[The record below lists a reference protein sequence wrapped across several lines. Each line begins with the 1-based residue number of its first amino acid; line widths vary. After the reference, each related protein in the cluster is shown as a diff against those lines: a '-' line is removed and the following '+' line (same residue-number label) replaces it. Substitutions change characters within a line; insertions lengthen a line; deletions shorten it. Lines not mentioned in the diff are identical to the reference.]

1 MKASAKKKKKW
12 PDPKRLA
19 SVTPSEILPQLRA
32 VVESRLDYESD
43 ARALEDLLGDSLDDR
58 ADLEI
63 FDLGATDKVTLEDA
77 ARFLEIV
84 RRDREKP

>member
-43 ARALEDLLGDSLDDR
+43 ARALEDLLGGCVYERNPPESFERSR
-58 ADLEI
+58 AH
-63 FDLGATDKVTLEDA
+63 
-77 ARFLEIV
+77 V
-84 RRDREKP
+84 R